1 MPSTECPQCHEAMA
15 KGANGTYCPKC
26 GGIRDRA
33 DRQTRFFL
41 RVLPLLVM
49 VFDAPLIL
57 YVFLGHAEAPLLAA
71 FGAIAVIPAI
81 LVVLVVKGK
90 LRLPSSGKQTL

>member
-1 MPSTECPQCHEAMA
+1 MPSPECPQCHATTAE
-15 KGANGTYCPKC
+15 GANGPCCPKC
-26 GGIRDRA
+26 GWTRDRA

-41 RVLPLLVM
+41 RILPLLVM

-57 YVFLGHAEAPLLAA
+57 YVFLGHAEASLLAA
-71 FGAIAVIPAI
+71 FGAVAVIPAI

-90 LRLPSSGKQTL
+90 LRMSGFRR

>member
-1 MPSTECPQCHEAMA
+1 MPSPECPQCHAAAAE
-15 KGANGTYCPKC
+15 GDNGPYCPKC
-26 GGIRDRA
+26 GWGRDRA

-57 YVFLGHAEAPLLAA
+57 YVFLGHAEAPWLAA

-81 LVVLVVKGK
+81 LVELVVKGK
-90 LRLPSSGKQTL
+90 LRLPSSG

>member
-1 MPSTECPQCHEAMA
+1 MPSPECPQCQAATAE
-15 KGANGTYCPKC
+15 GAAGAYCPKC
-26 GGIRDRA
+26 GWSRDQA

-57 YVFLGHAEAPLLAA
+57 YVFLGHAEAPLLAT

-81 LVVLVVKGK
+81 LVVLIVKGK
-90 LRLPSSGKQTL
+90 LRLPSPHA